1 MTVKKITSRDN
12 RKVSETKKLLKK
24 NHREKTGLFL
34 LEGERLVFDALK
46 KGIPLQWV
54 FARHEY
60 FEQGLTALEC
70 YEADDRIL
78 SDLSDTCHSQGII
91 AVAKKPEA
99 DLQSLD
105 KNKPIAVCDGLSDP
119 GNLGTIIRTADAA
132 GFGGVILLGDCVDVY
147 SPKVVRSTM
156 GALFDLPIVK
166 VPDVEQLSDF
176 HLVCADLQESV
187 SLYDFDFTKA
197 FALVVGNEAHGVS
210 QAVLTMAKEKIKIP
224 MVGKSESLNAAV
236 AFGVAAYEAFRQR
249 NVK

>member
-1 MTVKKITSRDN
+1 MKKITSRDN
-12 RKVSETKKLLKK
+12 RKVTETKKLLKK
-24 NHREKTGLFL
+24 SYREKTGLFL

-46 KGIPLQWV
+46 KGVALQWV

-60 FEQGLTALEC
+60 FEQGMTALEC
-70 YEADDRIL
+70 FETEDNIL
-78 SDLSDTCHSQGII
+78 SHMSDTCNSQGII

-99 DLQSLD
+99 ELGSLD
-105 KNKPIAVCDGLSDP
+105 KQKPVAVCDGLRDP

-166 VPDVEQLSDF
+166 AENVEQLSDF
-176 HLVCADLQESV
+176 RLVCADLQDSV
-187 SLYDFDFTKA
+187 SLYDFDFSEP

-210 QAVLTMAKEKIKIP
+210 KAVLEAAQEKIKIP
-224 MVGKSESLNAAV
+224 MVGQSESLNAAV

-249 NVK
+249 NY